1 MPVTLPVARPPG
13 ADNWLPFSAVRV
25 SAAARPQRGAG
36 QQQGRPG
43 GDRPGRGNHGAAGL
57 RLA

>member
-25 SAAARPQRGAG
+25 GAAARGQPGAG

-43 GDRPGRGNHGAAGL
+43 DDRPGRGNHGAAGL

>member
-1 MPVTLPVARPPG
+1 MAVTLPVARPPG
-13 ADNWLPFSAVRV
+13 ADNWLSFSAVRV
-25 SAAARPQRGAG
+25 SAAARPQPGAG

-43 GDRPGRGNHGAAGL
+43 DDRPGRGNHSAAGL